1 MTPIPV
7 TCDTHPRL
15 NFDAEILLRAQAV
28 RVLLLDVDGVLTP
41 GDLLVGEGG
50 EVIKR
55 FSTLDGHGL
64 RLLAAS
70 GVRPVVVSGRDSPP
84 LRERLRE
91 LGLEAHAV
99 LGKSHKLPGAEDL
112 LRELGLRWE
121 QAAVMGDDWPD
132 LPLLARAQFAA
143 CPPVAHPEVLARV
156 HYRTTAAAGFGAVRE
171 VCDLLLVAQ
180 GAYRRLLEQAI
191 AGKEEGQVKPTSV
204 STSPIRGS

>member
-1 MTPIPV
+1 MTPTPAAF
-7 TCDTHPRL
+7 DTRPRL
-15 NFDAEILLRAQAV
+15 NFDAEVLLRAQAA

-64 RLLAAS
+64 KLLAAS
-70 GVRPVVVSGRDSPP
+70 GVLPVVVSGRDSPP

-99 LGKSHKLPGAEDL
+99 LGKSRKLPGAEGI
-112 LRELGLRWE
+112 LRELGLSWE

-132 LPLLARAQFAA
+132 LPLLVRAQLAA
-143 CPPVAHPEVLARV
+143 CPPEAHPEVLARV
-156 HYRTTAAAGFGAVRE
+156 HYRTAAAAGFGAVRE
-171 VCDLLLVAQ
+171 ICDLLLVAQ
-180 GAYRRLLEQAI
+180 GAYRRLLERTI
-191 AGKEEGQVKPTSV
+191 AGEEEGLPRPAVPS
-204 STSPIRGS
+204 SPARG

>member
-1 MTPIPV
+1 MTPIQGAFE
-7 TCDTHPRL
+7 TRPRL
-15 NFDAEILLRAQAV
+15 HFDAEILLRAQAV

-41 GDLLVGEGG
+41 GDLLVGEHG
-50 EVIKR
+50 EIIKR

-99 LGKSHKLPGAEDL
+99 LGKSRKLPGAEGI
-112 LRELGLRWE
+112 LRELGLGWE

-132 LPLLARAQFAA
+132 LPLLVRAQLAA
-143 CPPVAHPEVLARV
+143 CPPVAHPEVSARV

-171 VCDLLLVAQ
+171 ICDLLLVAQ

-191 AGKEEGQVKPTSV
+191 AGDEECQAKPPP
-204 STSPIRGS
+204 STWPPGG